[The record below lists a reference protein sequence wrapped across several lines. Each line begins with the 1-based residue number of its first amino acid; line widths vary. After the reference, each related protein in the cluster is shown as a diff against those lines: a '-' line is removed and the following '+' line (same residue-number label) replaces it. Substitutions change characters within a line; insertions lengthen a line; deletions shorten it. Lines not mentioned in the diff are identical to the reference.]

1 MGTPAAAV
9 IIFAVGV
16 TSYGWRQMRWHR
28 LRDAM
33 LWKSTDAR
41 YVMV

>member
-1 MGTPAAAV
+1 MGTPAGAA

-16 TSYGWRQMRWHR
+16 TSCGWRQMRRHR

-41 YVMV
+41 YLMV